1 MRDDEF
7 QIIAYRVAKILHDN
21 QGKDPITYMTVGDA
35 VIATYLAKVTLGAGV
50 EENVLRSDT
59 IELYVTLESMG
70 VISEPAEKYLR
81 GG

>member
-1 MRDDEF
+1 MNDSEF
-7 QIIAYRVAKILHDN
+7 QRIAYRVAKTLHDN
-21 QGKDPITYMTVGDA
+21 QGKDPLAYMTVGDA
-35 VIATYLAKVTLGAGV
+35 VVATYLAKVKLGVCGDK
-50 EENVLRSDT
+50 EILRSDT